1 MRSKVV
7 PIRLDRE
14 LLEFI
19 DMLVKLGIFNSRSE
33 APRELI
39 KASIEEFKWIPKVIE
54 AVEKLFEI
62 ERKEKNIPIRLEG
75 ALKDLLRERE
85 RF

>member
-1 MRSKVV
+1 
-7 PIRLDRE
+7 
-14 LLEFI
+14 
-19 DMLVKLGIFNSRSE
+19 MLIKLGIFNSRSE
-33 APRELI
+33 ALRELI
-39 KASIEEFKWIPKVIE
+39 KAGIKEFKWIPKVVE